1 MFARVQK
8 TKSEFLKRKMLTGLS
23 GKYNFISESFIRTD
37 QMQLLSRVNFIC
49 MEKKPHW
56 SNVSH
61 FLKEIRILYP
71 VKLSFRNEAE
81 IKMFSDK
88 QKLSQLVATWPALQ
102 EIMKGVLQVDMKGH
116 WTVTQSHMKK
126 QRFPVNVTKQANY

>member
-49 MEKKPHW
+49 MEKNRTDP
-56 SNVSH
+56 
-61 FLKEIRILYP
+61 
-71 VKLSFRNEAE
+71 
-81 IKMFSDK
+81 M
-88 QKLSQLVATWPALQ
+88 LV
-102 EIMKGVLQVDMKGH
+102 I
-116 WTVTQSHMKK
+116 S
-126 QRFPVNVTKQANY
+126 